1 MYHQDKFL
9 LRQFN
14 HLNRSIQELK
24 DKREVKEESEVNC
37 RYFIE
42 LKYKLTNFVY
52 TGKSISENV

>member
-24 DKREVKEESEVNC
+24 DKQEVKEEDKV
-37 RYFIE
+37 
-42 LKYKLTNFVY
+42 KYRQSRPDSFKVSVEHDQ
-52 TGKSISENV
+52 KK

>member
-37 RYFIE
+37 RYFRVKI
-42 LKYKLTNFVY
+42 
-52 TGKSISENV
+52 